1 MQSAP
6 HGRTDVGADDLGRL
20 AAAIARHHHD
30 ERAEGQRGDEQKRQ
44 DGFHARTLPV
54 VAMTGETRGIQ
65 AAKDVA
71 SRALR

>member
-20 AAAIARHHHD
+20 AAAIARRHHD
-30 ERAEGQRGDEQKRQ
+30 ERAESQRGDEQKRQ